1 MEDKENSLDSLEF
14 NKITEYLNKK
24 SEKDEKFKE
33 QLKKITNIFRKNYI
47 ELSDFFLEIRS
58 KNLRIDL
65 RQYHYT
71 ELLKIGFEFLKI
83 EKPITKYLLSLFDP
97 DELNIKKIIEQ
108 YKKKITFFHT
118 LKSEKKQKEL
128 DEMKAK
134 LIKKLINEKIEKIK
148 NRLKEIK
155 KHDNYKNKEDKISE
169 ENDYKINKNQI
180 SNDLNKDSLSEIN
193 SIVNEFDLG
202 EINNMVQELKE
213 SISGVDNKEVLT
225 LMDEINK
232 LILDL

>member
-71 ELLKIGFEFLKI
+71 ELLKI
-83 EKPITKYLLSLFDP
+83 
-97 DELNIKKIIEQ
+97 
-108 YKKKITFFHT
+108 
-118 LKSEKKQKEL
+118 
-128 DEMKAK
+128 
-134 LIKKLINEKIEKIK
+134 
-148 NRLKEIK
+148 
-155 KHDNYKNKEDKISE
+155 
-169 ENDYKINKNQI
+169 
-180 SNDLNKDSLSEIN
+180 
-193 SIVNEFDLG
+193 
-202 EINNMVQELKE
+202 
-213 SISGVDNKEVLT
+213 
-225 LMDEINK
+225 
-232 LILDL
+232 

>member
-1 MEDKENSLDSLEF
+1 MF
-14 NKITEYLNKK
+14 
-24 SEKDEKFKE
+24 
-33 QLKKITNIFRKNYI
+33 
-47 ELSDFFLEIRS
+47 DFFRGICNKNFRINIRE
-58 KNLRIDL
+58 
-65 RQYHYT
+65 YHYT
-71 ELLKIGFEFLKI
+71 ELLKIGFEFLKK
-83 EKPITKYLLSLFDP
+83 EEPITKYLLSLFDP

-169 ENDYKINKNQI
+169 ENDSKINKNQI
-180 SNDLNKDSLSEIN
+180 SNELNKDSLSEIN
-193 SIVNEFDLG
+193 SYGSRIKK
-202 EINNMVQELKE
+202 IN
-213 SISGVDNKEVLT
+213 IRC
-225 LMDEINK
+225 
-232 LILDL
+232 